1 MATKPC
7 FTDPVDL
14 QQKVDAYFEHCE
26 ESRTERE
33 LKNGDIR
40 VRQESPSMI
49 GLAVWLHCSTDTIN
63 SYIRHEDKSSQIP
76 DEDIYN
82 NISATLSRARDRCAA
97 SLAQRATDGDCDSRT
112 AALLLNSYGV
122 VPKAEVNARTT
133 IVIEGASAADVD
145 EWAG

>member
-26 ESRTERE
+26 NSRTERE

-63 SYIRHEDKSSQIP
+63 SYTKIVFHD
-76 DEDIYN
+76 
-82 NISATLSRARDRCAA
+82 TL
-97 SLAQRATDGDCDSRT
+97 LV
-112 AALLLNSYGV
+112 L
-122 VPKAEVNARTT
+122 
-133 IVIEGASAADVD
+133 IVHLCHFA
-145 EWAG
+145 

>member
-7 FTDPVDL
+7 FTDPDDLALRVDE
-14 QQKVDAYFEHCE
+14 YFQHCE
-26 ESRTERE
+26 DSRSERT

-49 GLAVWLHCSTDTIN
+49 GLAVWLGCSTETLN
-63 SYIRHEDKSSQIP
+63 SYIRGDDKSKQIP
-76 DEDIYN
+76 VDIYN
-82 NISATLSRARDRCAA
+82 NISATLTRARDRCAA
-97 SLAQRATDGDCDSRT
+97 SLAQRATDGDCDSRV

-122 VPKAEVNARTT
+122 VPKAEINTRTT
-133 IVIEGASAADVD
+133 VIIEGASDADVD

>member
-1 MATKPC
+1 MATRPC

-14 QQKVDAYFEHCE
+14 ENKVNAYFQHCE
-26 ESRTERE
+26 DSRTERK
-33 LKNGDIR
+33 LNNGDVR
-40 VRQESPSMI
+40 VRQESPSML
-49 GLAVWLHCSTDTIN
+49 GLAVWLGCSAETLH
-63 SYIRHEDKSSQIP
+63 SYIRGDDKSKQIP
-76 DEDIYN
+76 VDIYN
-82 NISATLSRARDRCAA
+82 NISATLTRARDRCAA

-145 EWAG
+145 DWAG